1 MSSYAKVGRYIHRSV
16 VLQVG
21 LVIAFWLAGETF
33 VRAFA
38 IPLPG
43 GIVGLA
49 FLLLALVTR
58 RLSVLSM
65 RRGAQWLLADMLL
78 FFVPA
83 VLAVLDHREFL
94 GLIGLKVLFVILLST
109 TAVMLM
115 TAFAVD
121 RCYRWRAGHVRTAPD
136 PH

>member
-1 MSSYAKVGRYIHRSV
+1 MGRHHKAARFIHRSALLQAGI
-16 VLQVG
+16 VLV
-21 LVIAFWLAGETF
+21 FWLAGEAL
-33 VRAFA
+33 VRKFA

-43 GIVGLA
+43 AIPGLA
-49 FLLLALVTR
+49 LLLLFLASR
-58 RLSVLSM
+58 RLSVVSM
-65 RRGAQWLLADMLL
+65 RRGAAWFLADMLL

-94 GLIGLKVLFVILLST
+94 GLVGLKILFVIVLST

-121 RCYRWRAGHVRTAPD
+121 RCYRWRIGHVRLAPD
-136 PH
+136 PR